1 MDASP
6 SVLRPCGVSVAGP
19 SRTAE
24 GVVFV
29 CAMAVCAV
37 FGIWKLID
45 GELWL
50 GTLIL
55 LTMLPSAVHL
65 RRLIRKTTQRPDS
78 PASG

>member
-1 MDASP
+1 
-6 SVLRPCGVSVAGP
+6 
-19 SRTAE
+19 
-24 GVVFV
+24 
-29 CAMAVCAV
+29 MAVCAF

-65 RRLIRKTTQRPDS
+65 RRLTRQTAQRRPDG